1 MSMKMRTSYFGFAKD
16 LDAIDAAGYDCAEMH
31 IKEVMEFDDA
41 AYGVAKRKIRDSG
54 LTVEVFDNP
63 LPLDKVVADPGF
75 DWDFYVDYLK
85 KAVERTAEMGARY
98 YVYGNG
104 RTRSTKAGAN
114 EKADIKKNEDMLA
127 TLCEL
132 AAQANITILLEPL
145 AASLSSRWLGV
156 PENFEYAKNSG
167 IPNLKTLIDYRWF
180 LEEKHS
186 FSIVEQY
193 ADFIQHVHIDNPL
206 SPFPTRIMPAV
217 DDGHDYAPLFDVLKK
232 ICYKG
237 IISIEANTS
246 TDFPIDL
253 KRGLELFAKHGIRSY
268 RS

>member
-1 MSMKMRTSYFGFAKD
+1 MKMRTSYFGFAKD

-31 IKEVMEFDDA
+31 IKEVMEFDEA
-41 AYGVAKRKIRDSG
+41 ALKAVREKIRNSG
-54 LTVEVFDNP
+54 ITVEVFDNP
-63 LPLDKVVADPGF
+63 LPLDKVVAAPDF
-75 DWDFYVDYLK
+75 DWNFYVEYLK
-85 KAVERTAEMGARY
+85 KAVNRTALLGARY

-104 RTRSTKAGAN
+104 KTRSSKPGPTEAS
-114 EKADIKKNEDMLA
+114 DIKKNEDMLA

-156 PENFEYAKNSG
+156 PENFEYAKKAG

-186 FSIVEQY
+186 FAIVEQY

-206 SPFPTRIMPAV
+206 SPFPTRIVPAV
-217 DDGHDYAPLFDVLKK
+217 GDGHDYSPLFNALKK

-246 TDFPIDL
+246 TDFPADL
-253 KRGLELFAKHGIRSY
+253 KKGLELLASHGIASY

>member
-1 MSMKMRTSYFGFAKD
+1 MKMRLSYFGFAKD
-16 LDAIDAAGYDCAEMH
+16 IDAIDAAGYDCIEMH
-31 IKEVMEFDDA
+31 IKEVMGQSDQEYKDA
-41 AYGVAKRKIRDSG
+41 RQKLRDSG
-54 LTVEVFDNP
+54 LTAEVFDNP
-63 LPLDKVVADPGF
+63 LPHDKVVADPDF
-75 DWDFYVDYLK
+75 DGDFYVDYLK
-85 KAVERTAEMGARY
+85 KAVERTAAMGARY

-104 RTRSTKAGAN
+104 KTRSTKPGPDEAKN
-114 EKADIKKNEDMLA
+114 VKKNEDMLA

-156 PENFEYAKNSG
+156 PENFEYAKKCG

-180 LEEKHS
+180 LEEKHA
-186 FSIVEQY
+186 FDIILQY

-206 SPFPTRIMPAV
+206 SPFPTRIVPAV
-217 DDGHDYAPLFDVLKK
+217 DDGHDYGPLFAALRK

-237 IISIEANTS
+237 IIAVEANTS
-246 TDFPIDL
+246 TDFPADL
-253 KRGLELFAKHGIRSY
+253 KRGPELFRKHGIETY

>member
-1 MSMKMRTSYFGFAKD
+1 MKMRTSYFGFVKD
-16 LDAIDAAGYDCAEMH
+16 IADIDAAGYDCAELH
-31 IKEVMEFDDA
+31 IKEIMALDEA
-41 AYGVAKRKIRDSG
+41 EYKKAKQAIRDAD
-54 LTVEVFDNP
+54 LTAEVFDNP
-63 LPLDKVVADPGF
+63 LPLDKVIADPDF
-75 DWDFYVDYLK
+75 DRDYYVEYLK
-85 KAVERTAEMGARY
+85 KAVDRTAAMGARY

-104 RTRSTKAGAN
+104 RTRSTKPGPD
-114 EKADIKKNEDMLA
+114 EKADIRKNEDMLA

-156 PENFEYAKNSG
+156 PENFAYAKESG

-180 LEEKHS
+180 LEEKHA
-186 FSIVEQY
+186 FSVIGDY

-206 SPFPTRIMPAV
+206 SPFPTRVTPTV
-217 DDGHDYAPLFDVLKK
+217 DDGHDYAPLFDALRR

-246 TDFPIDL
+246 QDFTADL
-253 KRGLELFAKHGIRSY
+253 RKGLALFARHGIEPY